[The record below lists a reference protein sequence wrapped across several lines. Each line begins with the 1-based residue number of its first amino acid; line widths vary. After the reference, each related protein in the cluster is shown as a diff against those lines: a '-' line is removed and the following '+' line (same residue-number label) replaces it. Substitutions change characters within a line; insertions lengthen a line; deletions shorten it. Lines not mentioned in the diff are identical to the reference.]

1 MSRVATACFVI
12 LILAFTVSCQGK
24 TANEQLELMNAQA
37 GIEEQNKAI
46 VMRWF
51 REVNKDNFEQLFQ
64 ELFAADCQQRMPPNA
79 EPRNPEEFRALVD
92 EFYEAFP
99 KVQHTVGEIVAEGDK
114 VAATITVHAI
124 HEGEFLGIPAT
135 GKELE
140 WTAIAVFKFADGKI
154 TARSELYDH
163 AAFMS
168 QLGMEFRM
176 KSE

>member
-51 REVNKDNFEQLFQ
+51 HEVNKENFDQLFE

-79 EPRNPEEFRALVD
+79 EPRNTEEFKALVD
-92 EFYEAFP
+92 EFYTAFP
-99 KVQHTVGEIVAEGDK
+99 EVTHAVGDIVAEGDK
-114 VAATITVHAI
+114 VAVMLDNPLFFDRDGAR
-124 HEGEFLGIPAT
+124 L
-135 GKELE
+135 
-140 WTAIAVFKFADGKI
+140 AVD
-154 TARSELYDH
+154 TR
-163 AAFMS
+163 
-168 QLGMEFRM
+168 
-176 KSE
+176 